1 MPRVSRSRA
10 AATGVVIGIL
20 GGVLAGMLAG
30 PLGLPVSVHAAP
42 VVQIKARTDVKLL
55 PLAQDEDGVVVR
67 GEVLEQVTG
76 RPIASSWVTV
86 TMNQR
91 TRQVRTDE
99 NGVFE
104 LAFEGT
110 RDRYDISAVFQ
121 DTEAY
126 AGSKAELSGVDVQKQ
141 NLRIAMRVEAA
152 AQSQDSIELTIE
164 ARTEQGVGAPI
175 SADLHAGQDDD
186 ELRYLA
192 KIRTDSRGI
201 ATYSL
206 DRAALGDLGRK
217 RLVVKFLGDRAYN
230 PAQAQAEVVLSTAT
244 RTTFTVTSNNIA
256 FEDRLQAS
264 GQVVDEQGEGVER
277 MPVALKAGGRRIASA
292 LTDGSGEFEFDV
304 PGADLG
310 AGSYGI
316 QAVFEPSNEWHR
328 ESRSTVIQVTVAEP
342 QPVPVRH
349 TLAAFGAT
357 AVVML
362 AFIGLRTRPWQ
373 GWLQRLRR
381 RDSDDD
387 RAPAEDVEDVE
398 PPRGGLKESPTS
410 IVSNL
415 RRPHVFEFSGVVRDA
430 VTNRRLRDA
439 VVQLVHEELHQ
450 HRLETDDRGR
460 FQVEGLFAGSWQVE
474 VGAPGYVTE
483 KFAITIPH
491 RGEYLGSRV
500 DLVSVRERI
509 FGMYREIA
517 EPLLPD
523 RSQWGIWT
531 PRQIVDH
538 VRAQKQSPA
547 LATLTDFVE
556 ESYFSQRTPH
566 EAILDT
572 AAERVALAR
581 TEQIAAPS
589 A

>member
-1 MPRVSRSRA
+1 MPRVCRSRA
-10 AATGVVIGIL
+10 AAIGVVIGM
-20 GGVLAGMLAG
+20 LAGTLAG
-30 PLGLPVSVHAAP
+30 PLGLGAAAHAAP

-55 PLAQDEDGVVVR
+55 PLTHHEDGVVVR

-76 RPIASSWVTV
+76 RPVASSWVTV
-86 TMNQR
+86 TMNR
-91 TRQVRTDE
+91 RPRQVRTDE
-99 NGVFE
+99 NGLFE
-104 LAFEGT
+104 LTFEGA

-121 DTEAY
+121 DTDEY
-126 AGSKAELSGVDVQKQ
+126 AGSKAELSGVDVEKQ
-141 NLRIAMRVEAA
+141 NLRIDMRVDAT
-152 AQSQDSIELTIE
+152 AQSQDTIELTIE
-164 ARTEQGVGAPI
+164 AKTEQDVGAQI
-175 SADLHAGQDDD
+175 EADLHVGPNDD

-192 KIRTDSRGI
+192 KVRTDMRGI

-206 DRAALGDLGRK
+206 ERAALGGLGRK
-217 RLVVKFLGDRAYN
+217 RLVLKFLGDRAYN
-230 PAQAQAEVVLSTAT
+230 PAQAQAEVVLSTTT

-256 FEDRLQAS
+256 FEETFEAS
-264 GQVVDEQGEGVER
+264 GQVVDEEGEGVER
-277 MPVALKAGGRRIASA
+277 MPVALRAGGRRIASA
-292 LTDGSGEFEFDV
+292 VTDGSGVFRFDV

-310 AGSYGI
+310 AGSFGV
-316 QAVFEPSNEWHR
+316 QAVFEPNNEWHR
-328 ESRSTVIQVTVAEP
+328 ESRSAVIQVTVAEP

-373 GWLQRLRR
+373 GWLARRRR

-387 RAPAEDVEDVE
+387 RVPDEDEADVE
-398 PPRGGLKESPTS
+398 PPQGGLKESRTS

-430 VTNRRLRDA
+430 VTNRRLRGA
-439 VVQLVHEELHQ
+439 VVLLAHEEMHQ
-450 HRLETDDRGR
+450 HRQETDDRGR
-460 FQVEGLFAGSWQVE
+460 FQLEELLAGSWQVE

-483 KFAITIPH
+483 RFAITVPH
-491 RGEYLGSRV
+491 RGEFLNARV
-500 DLVSVRERI
+500 DLISVRERI
-509 FGMYREIA
+509 FGMYREVA

-523 RSQWGIWT
+523 RGKWGIWT

-547 LATLTDFVE
+547 LSVLTDFVE

-566 EAILDT
+566 EAVLD
-572 AAERVALAR
+572 AAADRVARAR
-581 TEQIAAPS
+581 TEQSASPS
-589 A
+589 T

>member
-1 MPRVSRSRA
+1 MPRVCRSRA
-10 AATGVVIGIL
+10 AAIGVVIGM
-20 GGVLAGMLAG
+20 LAGTLAG
-30 PLGLPVSVHAAP
+30 PLGAAHAAP

-55 PLAQDEDGVVVR
+55 PLTHHEEGVVVR

-76 RPIASSWVTV
+76 RPLASSWVTV
-86 TMNQR
+86 TMNR
-91 TRQVRTDE
+91 RARQVRTDE

-104 LAFEGT
+104 LTFESTG
-110 RDRYDISAVFQ
+110 DRYDISAVFE

-126 AGSKAELSGVDVQKQ
+126 AGSKAELSGVDVEKQ
-141 NLRIAMRVEAA
+141 NLSIAMRVDAS
-152 AQSQDSIELTIE
+152 AQSQNIVELTIE
-164 ARTEQGVGAPI
+164 ARTEQDVGAAI
-175 SADLHAGQDDD
+175 AADLHVGPTDD

-192 KIRTDSRGI
+192 KVRTDTRGI

-206 DRAALGDLGRK
+206 EREALGGLGRK

-230 PAQAQAEVVLSTAT
+230 PAQAQAEVVLSTTT
-244 RTTFTVTSNNIA
+244 RTTFAVTSNNIA
-256 FEDRLQAS
+256 FEDAFDAS
-264 GQVVDEQGEGVER
+264 GQVVDEAGEGVAR

-292 LTDGSGEFEFDV
+292 LTDASGVFQFDV
-304 PGADLG
+304 PGADIG
-310 AGSYGI
+310 AGSFGV
-316 QAVFEPSNEWHR
+316 QAVFEPNNEWHR
-328 ESRSTVIQVTVAEP
+328 ESRSAVIQVTVAEP
-342 QPVPVRH
+342 QPVPVRD

-373 GWLQRLRR
+373 GWLERVRR
-381 RDSDDD
+381 RDSDED
-387 RAPAEDVEDVE
+387 RAPDEDEANAE
-398 PPRGGLKESPTS
+398 PPQGGLKESRKS

-415 RRPHVFEFSGVVRDA
+415 RRPHLFEFSGVVRDA
-430 VTNRRLRDA
+430 VTNRRLRGA
-439 VVQLVHEELHQ
+439 IVMIVHEEMHQ
-450 HRLETDDRGR
+450 HREETDDRGR
-460 FQVEGLFAGSWQVE
+460 FQLQELFAGSWQVE

-483 KFAITIPH
+483 KFTITVPH
-491 RGEYLGSRV
+491 RGEYLNARV
-500 DLVSVRERI
+500 DLISVRERI
-509 FGMYREIA
+509 FGMYREVA

-523 RSQWGIWT
+523 RSKWGIWT

-547 LATLTDFVE
+547 LSSLTDFVE

-566 EAILDT
+566 EAILDA
-572 AAERVALAR
+572 AAERIAQAQ

>member
-1 MPRVSRSRA
+1 MPRVFRSRA
-10 AATGVVIGIL
+10 AATRVVVGML
-20 GGVLAGMLAG
+20 AGVLAG
-30 PLGLPVSVHAAP
+30 PLCLRASVHAAP

-55 PLAQDEDGVVVR
+55 PLAQDEDGVIVR

-76 RPIASSWVTV
+76 RPVASSLVTV

-91 TRQVRTDE
+91 RQQVRTDE

-104 LAFEGT
+104 HTFEGT

-121 DTEAY
+121 DTDEY

-141 NLRIAMRVEAA
+141 NLTIEMRVDPT
-152 AQSQDSIELTIE
+152 AQSQDTVELTIE
-164 ARTEQGVGAPI
+164 ARTEQAVGASI
-175 SADLHAGQDDD
+175 SADLHVGQDDD

-192 KIRTDSRGI
+192 KIRTDTRGI

-206 DRAALGDLGRK
+206 ERAALGDLGRK

-256 FEDRLQAS
+256 FEDRIEAS

-277 MPVALKAGGRRIASA
+277 MSVALKAGGRRIASA

-304 PGADLG
+304 PGAEIG
-310 AGSYGI
+310 AGSFGV
-316 QAVFEPSNEWHR
+316 QAVFEPNNEWHR
-328 ESRSTVIQVTVAEP
+328 ESRSAVIQVTVAEP
-342 QPVPVRH
+342 QPVPVSQ

-373 GWLQRLRR
+373 GWLQRIRR
-381 RDSDDD
+381 RDSEDD
-387 RAPAEDVEDVE
+387 RAPAEDAEDAE
-398 PPRGGLKESPTS
+398 PPQGGLKESRTS

-415 RRPHVFEFSGVVRDA
+415 RRPHIFEFSGVVRDA
-430 VTNRRLRDA
+430 VTNRRLRGA
-439 VVQLVHEELHQ
+439 IVLLAHEEMHQ
-450 HRLETDDRGR
+450 HRQETDDRGR
-460 FQVEGLFAGSWQVE
+460 FQLADLLAGSWQVE
-474 VGAPGYVTE
+474 IGAPGYVTE
-483 KFAITIPH
+483 KFAITVPH
-491 RGEYLGSRV
+491 RGEYLGARV
-500 DLVSVRERI
+500 DLISVRERI

-523 RSQWGIWT
+523 RSKWGIWT

-547 LATLTDFVE
+547 LAELTDFVE
-556 ESYFSQRTPH
+556 ESFFSQRTPH
-566 EAILDT
+566 EAILD
-572 AAERVALAR
+572 AAADRVAQAR
-581 TEQIAAPS
+581 TEQIASPS